1 MTIIEFLDF
10 QFCISCITLH
20 SYLSYPFFFV
30 FLYSLTFMF
39 FSFFENNM
47 KKFLV
52 DLMTRLSHNTIHQTA
67 RYCCKERKKLGI
79 HFSIWSIHLSFLFFW
94 RKLLLSFLIFYILF
108 ITKPFS
114 LDTFN
119 ESTSWITSNSLTVCW
134 EKVDGK
140 LHRWSTIISS

>member
-20 SYLSYPFFFV
+20 SYLSYPFFSV
-30 FLYSLTFMF
+30 FLYFLTFMF

-52 DLMTRLSHNTIHQTA
+52 DLMTRLSHNTIHQPV
-67 RYCCKERKKLGI
+67 RYCWAEQHKLWI
-79 HFSIWSIHLSFLFFW
+79 HFSFWSIHLSFSFFLE
-94 RKLLLSFLIFYILF
+94 KTAALIPCILF

-114 LDTFN
+114 LDTFTK
-119 ESTSWITSNSLTVCW
+119 STSWITSNSLTVCW

-140 LHRWSTIISS
+140 LHRWSTIIPS

>member
-20 SYLSYPFFFV
+20 SYLSYLFFSV
-30 FLYSLTFMF
+30 FLYFLTFMF

-67 RYCCKERKKLGI
+67 RYCCKERQKLGI
-79 HFSIWSIHLSFLFFW
+79 HFSIWLIHLSFFI
-94 RKLLLSFLIFYILF
+94 FLEKTTALIPYILF
-108 ITKPFS
+108 ITKPFT

-140 LHRWSTIISS
+140 LHRWSTIIPS